1 MNYRNFARLILRK
14 TQRLL
19 LITILVMTYSLTS
32 AHITEEKGGF
42 ALTLSRDCFVVSPTG
57 TGEFSKINELLFG
70 KMNEFTENDYSKA
83 KHDDSST
90 EINFTLHSYF
100 NEEYIDN
107 VHNKDMGFFGMSQ
120 LVIHGY
126 EGPTKY
132 IKSVDI
138 KWSKLDEQD
147 DALWLKAKKD
157 VPSKTVYSNLGE
169 MGDEECDIEV
179 YLESPADVDE
189 NMNQTQTIVFDKPV
203 NYLILTKSNT
213 TNTDKKPTSRWI
225 VIFESITIHF
235 TDEDPTVDEDPTIGE
250 REPKKLT
257 LCDGKDQIS
266 MPWTKEE
273 LTLDNILSIEGDH
286 ELKSGVEEMDLHF
299 YLTPEFE
306 PAERPDHNGNKDDGM
321 TDWEWYLFTLL
332 ERNGQV
338 YDGFLTVDMDN
349 EKRMECELFDAE
361 RNSLTL
367 PSVCSGRYSL
377 SVESGNSEVT
387 SNKVLL
393 NIYPDIIHAYTVFE
407 TDEDNLPFPLYYEFS
422 LNGVTF
428 GQNLDSKVTL
438 GYPYADNTDY
448 SKGAFEAEAIIID
461 IPGLYDADLYYRI
474 EIQEKSTQDDG
485 PSDLSKRGIHKLA
498 PNLEGYI
505 LYTEEKPS
513 LVDLN
518 ENNEATLQLKIV
530 KNNAVTP
537 DNEENDQSIYTLKL
551 RLDASVDIPTAV
563 DTISTEFVNSGKA
576 RYYNLNGVEVNS
588 RTLPSGIYIKVENGK
603 AEKLVIR

>member
-19 LITILVMTYSLTS
+19 IITIFFMTYSLTS
-32 AHITEEKGGF
+32 AHIIEEKGGF
-42 ALTLSRDCFVVSPTG
+42 ALTLSSDCFLVPNAGQFSRAVKEG
-57 TGEFSKINELLFG
+57 TSHFGEPYRL
-70 KMNEFTENDYSKA
+70 TENDYSEN
-83 KHDDSST
+83 KHENSST
-90 EINFTLHSYF
+90 GINFTLHSYF
-100 NEEYIDN
+100 NDEDS
-107 VHNKDMGFFGMSQ
+107 NKDMGFYGMSQ

-126 EGPTKY
+126 EGHTKY

-147 DALWLKAKKD
+147 DYLWLKAKKD

-169 MGDEECDIEV
+169 MGDEECDLEV
-179 YLESPADVDE
+179 YLESPADADVDK
-189 NMNQTQTIVFDKPV
+189 NMNQTIVFDKPV
-203 NYLILTKSNT
+203 NYLILTKSHT
-213 TNTDKKPTSRWI
+213 ANTDEKRTAQWI

-235 TDEDPTVDEDPTIGE
+235 TDEDPTVGE

-273 LTLDNILSIEGDH
+273 LNLDNVLSIEGVHD
-286 ELKSGVEEMDLHF
+286 LQSGVEEMDLRF
-299 YLTPEFE
+299 YLTPEFT
-306 PAERPDHNGNKDDGM
+306 PAERPDYTRNKVEDM

-338 YDGFLTVDMDN
+338 YDGFLTVDIDN
-349 EKRMECELFDAE
+349 ENRIECKLYDAE
-361 RNSLTL
+361 SNSLTL
-367 PSVCSGRYSL
+367 PLICSGLYSL

>member
-1 MNYRNFARLILRK
+1 
-14 TQRLL
+14 
-19 LITILVMTYSLTS
+19 
-32 AHITEEKGGF
+32 
-42 ALTLSRDCFVVSPTG
+42 
-57 TGEFSKINELLFG
+57 
-70 KMNEFTENDYSKA
+70 
-83 KHDDSST
+83 
-90 EINFTLHSYF
+90 
-100 NEEYIDN
+100 
-107 VHNKDMGFFGMSQ
+107 MSQ

-126 EGPTKY
+126 EGPAKY

-157 VPSKTVYSNLGE
+157 VPPKTFYKDLGE
-169 MGDEECDIEV
+169 MRDEKCDIEV
-179 YLESPADVDE
+179 HPKSSEADD
-189 NMNQTQTIVFDKPV
+189 MNQTIVFDKPV
-203 NYLILTKSNT
+203 NYLVLTKSNT
-213 TNTDKKPTSRWI
+213 DKNSTSRWI

-235 TDEDPTVDEDPTIGE
+235 TDEDPTVGE

-257 LCDGKDQIS
+257 LCGGKDQIS
-266 MPWTKEE
+266 MPWTKEG
-273 LTLDNILSIEGDH
+273 LTLDNVLSIEGDH
-286 ELKSGVEEMDLHF
+286 ELQSGFEDMDLHF

-306 PAERPDHNGNKDDGM
+306 PAERPDHTRNKVEGM
-321 TDWEWYLFTLL
+321 TDWAWYLFTLL

-377 SVESGNSEVT
+377 SVESGNYEVT

-393 NIYPDIIHAYTVFE
+393 NIYPDIIHTYTVFE

-428 GQNLDSKVTL
+428 GPNLDSKVTL

-498 PNLEGYI
+498 PNLEEYT
-505 LYTEEKPS
+505 LYTEKKPS

-563 DTISTEFVNSGKA
+563 DTITAEFVNSGKT
-576 RYYNLNGVEVNS
+576 RYYNLNGVEVNP
-588 RTLPSGIYIKVENGK
+588 RTLPSGIFIKVENGK